1 MSTDKKLKELY
12 CSTFNEVHASDELKG
27 LVENMA
33 NNKKSLWKSTMKKTV
48 AVAAMAAFVLAT
60 GNIATYAAT
69 GSDLI
74 SYVTVKINNQKM
86 DLEKDLNFEEK
97 VDENG
102 NSYLQGEYNVDGEEV
117 KVEISEESLDDT
129 DISIESFKNE
139 DDTESTVDIQIKPN
153 SSQK

>member
-1 MSTDKKLKELY
+1 MSSEERIKEIY
-12 CSTFNEVHASDELKG
+12 NSTFTEVHASDELKG
-27 LVENMA
+27 LVENMT
-33 NNKKSLWKSTMKKTV
+33 NNKKSLCKSTMKKTV
-48 AVAAMAAFVLAT
+48 AVAAMAAFALAT
-60 GNIATYAAT
+60 GNIVTYAAT

-86 DLEKDLNFEEK
+86 DLKKDLNFEEK

-102 NSYLQGEYNVDGEEV
+102 NAYLQGEYNVDGEEV
-117 KVEISEESLDDT
+117 KVEISEECLDDT

-139 DDTESTVDIQIKPN
+139 DDTESTVDIEIKPN

>member
-1 MSTDKKLKELY
+1 MSTDKKIKELY

-27 LVENMA
+27 LVENMT

-48 AVAAMAAFVLAT
+48 AVAAMAAFALAT
-60 GNIATYAAT
+60 GNIVTYAAT

-86 DLEKDLNFEEK
+86 DLKKDLNFEEK

-102 NSYLQGEYNVDGEEV
+102 NSYLQGEYKVDGEEIEL
-117 KVEISEESLDDT
+117 EISEEYMDDT
-129 DISIESFKNE
+129 DISIESFENE
-139 DDTESTVDIQIKPN
+139 DDTESTVDIEIKPN